1 MNCRLEHV
9 CKLARGTN
17 VMVYVSTT
25 KRINQAVKWITK
37 ELVPLYIPLYDCGL
51 AMGSEVATG

>member
-9 CKLARGTN
+9 CRATN